1 MTLKKIVLF
10 VCLFFIVQALS
21 AQSAYWV
28 FFTDKNNTQF
38 NPYTYFDSY
47 AIERRIQNNIS
58 LYDSTDFPLN
68 ENYVKQI
75 SSLSEDVIG
84 ETRWFNALAV
94 FASEENIFKIQ
105 AFPFVKGITL
115 IETNLT
121 LCSFQTLVADDEPPV
136 EKDTDEV
143 LASSPQVKRMGG
155 DIFIK
160 NNIDGK
166 GIRIAVFDGGFP
178 EVNFHPAFEHIRKEN
193 RIIKTWNFCNK
204 KENVYGYNSHGRM
217 VLSCIAGI
225 KDNQK
230 LGLATGAEFL
240 LARTEIGLEI
250 KKEEIWWLMAVEW
263 ADKNGAHIINS
274 SLGYTGDR
282 YYPEQMD
289 GKYTLATQAAN
300 MAASKGI
307 LVVNAAG
314 NEGEDK
320 IWERT
325 IIAPADADSI
335 LTIGGISPQTDY
347 RINFSSVGPTA
358 DGRLKP
364 NVVAYG
370 QATVAGKTGWNNNAF
385 GTSFASPLVAGFAA
399 CAWQSN
405 RKLNNMELKTEIERS
420 GDLYPYFDYD
430 HGYGV
435 PQASYFLK
443 DTSSIVQSDNI
454 LFIEEDEQKINI
466 IVDKSLEK
474 GTYWDRKYENLHYV
488 YYHIEN
494 EKGKLVN
501 YLVVKLP
508 QEYFGDDINGENNV
522 IEIVEPVLQH
532 EVTKDTLE
540 VIITEYTEKKAREEK
555 NHKHIVAR
563 INKSDFKSG
572 YTLRVRYNGIVK
584 EYSK

>member
-1 MTLKKIVLF
+1 MTFKKIAIC
-10 VCLFFIVQALS
+10 VCLFFIAQALS

-28 FFTDKNNTQF
+28 FFTDKNNAQF
-38 NPYTYFDSY
+38 NPYTYFDSS
-47 AIERRIQNNIS
+47 AIERRIKNNIS

-68 ENYVKQI
+68 EDYVRYTA
-75 SSLSEDVIG
+75 SLSEEVIG

-94 FASEENIFKIQ
+94 FASEESISKIQ
-105 AFPFVKGITL
+105 TFPFVKEVIA
-115 IETNLT
+115 IQTNLT
-121 LCSFQTLVADDEPPV
+121 LCSYQTLLADDEPPI
-136 EKDTDEV
+136 EEDTNETPIC
-143 LASSPQVKRMGG
+143 SPQVKRMGG
-155 DIFIK
+155 DIFVK

-178 EVNFHPAFEHIRKEN
+178 QVNSHPAFEHIRKEN

-250 KKEEIWWLMAVEW
+250 KKEEVWWLMAMEW
-263 ADKNGAHIINS
+263 ADKNGADIINS
-274 SLGYTGDR
+274 SLGYTGER
-282 YYPEQMD
+282 YYPYQMD
-289 GKYTLATQAAN
+289 GKYTLVARAAN

-314 NEGEDK
+314 NEGEDR

-325 IIAPADADSI
+325 IITPADADSI

-370 QATVAGKTGWNNNAF
+370 QATVAGKTEWNHNAF

-399 CAWQSN
+399 CAWQTN
-405 RKLNNMELKTEIERS
+405 RKLNNMELKAEIERC

-435 PQASYFLK
+435 PQASFFIE
-443 DTSSIVQSDNI
+443 DTSIIIQPDNI
-454 LFIEEDEQKINI
+454 LLMVEDEQEINI
-466 IVDKSLEK
+466 IVDRSLEK
-474 GTYWDRKYENLHYV
+474 GGYWDREYKNLQFV
-488 YYHIEN
+488 YYHIAD
-494 EKGKLVN
+494 EKGKLIQYYVT
-501 YLVVKLP
+501 KLP
-508 QEYFGDDINGENNV
+508 QEYFWDDVNGENHIKEV
-522 IEIVEPVLQH
+522 IETVLQLDT
-532 EVTKDTLE
+532 TKNTLE
-540 VIITEYTEKKAREEK
+540 EIITEHSENKTQEEE

-563 INKSDFKSG
+563 INKSDLKPG